1 MITLTKIKPRVGIKN
16 IATRCNVSVATV
28 SHAFSGKRPV
38 GSEIKTTILKTAKE
52 LGYEPNQ
59 WARNLLNGKT
69 FMLGLILHDLGDNPF
84 SAKLAAEIEHCAYH
98 KGYQTWAAT
107 AEHDHNHIEQ
117 LLKNFKRMRMEGVI
131 VCSKMVSDEQI
142 SSLIEFGI
150 PVATLS
156 RAVKNHNCTTVDIE
170 NQNGIRQVLQYLHD
184 LGHRNIA
191 YLGGHPDELTNQE
204 RLSAFNKFTTEIGL
218 KTNASF
224 IVEKSSEEETDR
236 HQIERLLSRPRDYSA
251 VVCFNDSTAFS
262 LMSLLRQ
269 RGLDIPNDLSITGF
283 DNIPAS
289 EVSYPAL
296 TSVDYNIKKL
306 AEITVQKLLG
316 SIENNQKITPSKIET
331 QLVVRDSCKCL
342 RQSSQ

>member
-1 MITLTKIKPRVGIKN
+1 MITATKTKERVSIKN

-38 GSEIKTTILKTAKE
+38 GSELKTVILKTAKE

-84 SAKLAAEIEHCAYH
+84 SAKLAAEIEHCAH
-98 KGYQTWAAT
+98 HQGYQTWAAT
-107 AEHDHNHIEQ
+107 AENDRNHVEQ
-117 LLKNFKRMRMEGVI
+117 LLRNFKRMRMEGVI
-131 VCSKMVSDEQI
+131 VCSKMVSDAQI
-142 SSLIEFGI
+142 ASLIEFGI
-150 PVATLS
+150 PVATLG
-156 RAVKNHNCTTVDIE
+156 RVVKNHDCAAVSIE
-170 NQNGIRQVLQYLHD
+170 NHDGVRQVLQYLHD

-191 YLGGHPDELTNQE
+191 YLGGHADELTNQE
-204 RLSAFNKFTTEIGL
+204 RVSAFSKFAAEIGM
-218 KTNASF
+218 KTDSSL
-224 IVEKSSEEETDR
+224 IIEKSSEEETDKY
-236 HQIERLLSRPRDYSA
+236 QIERLLSRPRNYTA
-251 VVCFNDSTAFS
+251 VVCFNDNIAFS

-269 RGLDIPNDLSITGF
+269 RGVDLPNDLSITGF
-283 DNIPAS
+283 DNIPAA

-316 SIENNQKITPSKIET
+316 WIENNQRITPSKIET
-331 QLVVRDSCKCL
+331 RLVVRDSCKCL
-342 RQSSQ
+342 R